1 MPTPRQTT
9 GRRSVGSALVI
20 PAERNAREPESI
32 DTEQEDG
39 TRTERRGAPCGYGS
53 RLPRPPLP
61 LTPPDRATRSA
72 LWLWLPARA
81 RSARLAGTTSRPP
94 PFFHQPLRPI
104 LPLPSRKG
112 RL

>member
-53 RLPRPPLP
+53 RLAPG
-61 LTPPDRATRSA
+61 
-72 LWLWLPARA
+72 PAPS
-81 RSARLAGTTSRPP
+81 SARPAAPP
-94 PFFHQPLRPI
+94 PFFSI
-104 LPLPSRKG
+104 PSFPSFPPPPPAAPPCAEHRSS
-112 RL
+112 LN